1 MKKSSTDH
9 TKGVSALILLAF
21 LGSLMGVFAR
31 YLYTFFSVFQQIYLR
46 FAFASLFGFLIFWKY
61 ISFAK
66 IKKISPREWLIIGV
80 RSFSYSVAAALW
92 VQAVNSAKYA
102 NAMFIDSIPLAAVW
116 GMILFKE
123 KMTAKKA
130 FYLILAIFGVM
141 VLAVKDYSNLL
152 IWGKGEVMM
161 FLATVLFAFRNVTR
175 KWHSKLLNNQEI
187 SQLNLLITCLM
198 LFVISLILNEGS
210 VSLSSL
216 NWQVFVML
224 GMGALTLLFIVFLTN
239 YGFDKIEAILASN
252 IGTLGAVFGVLIGF
266 IVYREVPT
274 VKELLGGAIIV
285 TSIIQMNRL
294 KS

>member
-1 MKKSSTDH
+1 
-9 TKGVSALILLAF
+9 
-21 LGSLMGVFAR
+21 
-31 YLYTFFSVFQQIYLR
+31 
-46 FAFASLFGFLIFWKY
+46 
-61 ISFAK
+61 
-66 IKKISPREWLIIGV
+66 
-80 RSFSYSVAAALW
+80 
-92 VQAVNSAKYA
+92 
-102 NAMFIDSIPLAAVW
+102 
-116 GMILFKE
+116 MILFKE

-187 SQLNLLITCLM
+187 SQLNLLMTCLM